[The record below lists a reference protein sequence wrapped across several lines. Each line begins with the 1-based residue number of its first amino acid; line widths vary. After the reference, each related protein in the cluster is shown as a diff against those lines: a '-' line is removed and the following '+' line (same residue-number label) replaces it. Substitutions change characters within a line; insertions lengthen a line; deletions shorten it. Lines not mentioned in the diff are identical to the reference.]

1 MAKKQLNY
9 MLIGASKC
17 GTSTICNHLSQ
28 HPDIFMVEC
37 KEPQFFSIDSVYDQ
51 GIDWYESLYDGVNTE
66 KMIGEGS
73 NTYTMKEVFPKTLD
87 RMVSYF
93 ENIQDLKLIYCVR
106 DPIRRIESYW
116 LELRAH
122 GGESVHYDFNQAV
135 RVNRKWLVDS
145 SNYWQQINV
154 YRSLVPDHNIHI
166 IFFEDFIRSPQ
177 EIMSQCFD
185 FLGVDP
191 DVPLKDRELHFGQT
205 SGRKI
210 PRNILSKL
218 RAYWLFRTGA
228 KLVPEFLRE
237 FLKEHFLFKP
247 ITGHPQLNPQARE
260 WVVDILEKDTEQ
272 FLEFYN
278 KPKDFWKLRNE

>member
-1 MAKKQLNY
+1 

-37 KEPQFFSIDSVYDQ
+37 KEPQFFSIDSVYAQ
-51 GIDWYESLYDGVNTE
+51 GTDWYESLYDAVDTE

-73 NTYTMKEVFPKTLD
+73 NTYTMKEAFPKTFD

-154 YRSLVPDHNIHI
+154 YRPLVPDHNIHI
-166 IFFEDFIRSPQ
+166 IFFEDFIRNPQ
-177 EIMSQCFD
+177 EIMSQCFE

-191 DVPLKDRELHFGQT
+191 DVPLKDSELHFGQT
-205 SGRKI
+205 SGRKM
-210 PRNILSKL
+210 PRTTLSKL
-218 RAYWLFRTGA
+218 RAYRLFRMGA
-228 KLVPEFLRE
+228 KLVPESLRK
-237 FLKEHFLFKP
+237 FLKERFLFKP
-247 ITGHPQLNPQARE
+247 ITEHPQLNAQARE
-260 WVVDILEKDTEQ
+260 WVADILEKDIEQ
-272 FLEFYN
+272 FLEFSN